1 MSNSIKKNEKSLEEL
16 AEKDVQGIIREELS
30 EEEKQ
35 KIVEKYDSEARFRKL
50 NIPWMARL
58 VMIISVSL
66 ALFHLITSFTG
77 PLVTLQHR
85 ALHTGVVMALVF
97 LLYPSRKNAPQ
108 TRATIIDFL
117 LAILSIATIVYI
129 FTDYMG
135 IVNRAGLPSQNDI
148 IFSLLMVLLVLEG
161 GRRVVGN
168 GLTVLC
174 TLFLLYAYFGPYLPR
189 VVAHRGYQIDDIASY
204 LYLTTEGI
212 FGTAIG
218 VSATY
223 IFLFILF
230 GAFLN
235 RTGMGQLFND
245 SAMAISGHTAG
256 GPAKVAVVSSG
267 FLGSINGS
275 AIANVVTTGSFTIPL
290 MKKTGY
296 SKNFAGAV
304 EAAASVGGQI
314 LPPVMGATAFIMAET
329 LGMPYAQIAI
339 AAIIPGI
346 LYYMGVLTVVH
357 LRAKKLGLKGL
368 SRKEL
373 PRMKDVLKERGHLLI
388 PLIILIYMLFGGFT
402 PIYAAAWAIISTVVI
417 SLLRATTRMNLKGLF
432 QALEDGTR
440 SALGVAMACAMVGII
455 VGVASLTGFGLKMTS
470 AILILGNDTLI
481 LTLFFTMIASIILGM
496 GLPSIPTYI
505 ITSSMAAPALVQFGV
520 EPFVSHM
527 FVFYFGIL
535 ANLTPPV
542 ALAAFAGAGLA
553 GGEPNKTG
561 FISLKLAA
569 AGILVPYVFVYS
581 PEMLMQDADA
591 LSILLI
597 AITAIIGIMAL
608 AIALEGYL
616 LENLNWVLR
625 VISAIAAVVL
635 VIPGMLSDAIG
646 IVLFAIVIATQII
659 KRKRMTQAEA

>member
-1 MSNSIKKNEKSLEEL
+1 MSDTEKEVKEL
-16 AEKDVQGIIREELS
+16 TDDELTEDEKR
-30 EEEKQ
+30 KM
-35 KIVEKYDSEARFRKL
+35 VEKYDSESRFRDL

-58 VMIISVSL
+58 VTIISVGL

-85 ALHTGVVMALVF
+85 ALHTGVILMLVF

-108 TRATIIDFL
+108 QRASSIDFL
-117 LAILSIATIVYI
+117 LALLSLATIIYI
-129 FTDYMG
+129 FVDYMG
-135 IVNRAGLPSQNDI
+135 IVNRAGLPNQNDI
-148 IFSLLMVLLVLEG
+148 IFSLLMVILVIEG

-174 TLFLLYAYFGPYLPR
+174 ALFLLYAYFGPNLPR
-189 VVAHRGYQIDDIASY
+189 IIAHRGYHIDDVVTY
-204 LYLTTEGI
+204 MYLTTEGI

-223 IFLFILF
+223 IFLFVLF

-245 SAMAISGHTAG
+245 SAMAISGHTSG
-256 GPAKVAVVSSG
+256 GPAKVAVISSG

-290 MKKTGY
+290 MKRTGY
-296 SKNFAGAV
+296 SNNFSGAV

-329 LGMPYAQIAI
+329 LGMPYAQIAL

-346 LYYMGVLTVVH
+346 LYYLGVLTVVH
-357 LRAKKLGLKGL
+357 LRAKRRGLRGL
-368 SRKEL
+368 SRSEL
-373 PRMKDVLKERGHLLI
+373 PSIKTVMKERGHLLI

-402 PIYAAAWAIISTVVI
+402 PIYAAAWAIISTAVI
-417 SLLRATTRMNLKGLF
+417 SMFRKTTRMNLKGF
-432 QALEDGTR
+432 IQALEDGTR
-440 SALGVAMACAMVGII
+440 SALGVGMACAMVGII

-470 AILILGNDTLI
+470 AILFLGNDVL
-481 LTLFFTMIASIILGM
+481 LFTLFFTMIASIILGM
-496 GLPSIPTYI
+496 GLACSSTSI

-542 ALAAFAGAGLA
+542 ALAAFAGAGIS
-553 GGEPNKTG
+553 GGEPNRTG
-561 FISLKLAA
+561 FISLKLAV
-569 AGILVPYVFVYS
+569 AGILVPYIFVYS
-581 PEMLMQDADA
+581 PELLMQGTNVAN
-591 LSILLI
+591 II
-597 AITAIIGIMAL
+597 WITTTAAIGIIAL
-608 AIALEGYL
+608 GAALEGYL
-616 LENLNWVLR
+616 IEHINWIVRLFAAAG
-625 VISAIAAVVL
+625 AITL
-635 VIPGMLSDAIG
+635 VIPGVWTDLIG
-646 IVLFAIVIATQII
+646 FSLLMIVIITQLFSRREKNLSPTTIA
-659 KRKRMTQAEA
+659 K

>member
-1 MSNSIKKNEKSLEEL
+1 MHDTERDIDKLTEDEKR
-16 AEKDVQGIIREELS
+16 KM
-30 EEEKQ
+30 
-35 KIVEKYDSEARFRKL
+35 VEKYDSESRFRDL

-58 VMIISVSL
+58 VTIVSVGL

-85 ALHTGVVMALVF
+85 ALHTGVILILVF

-108 TRATIIDFL
+108 QRASLIDFL
-117 LAILSIATIVYI
+117 LAILSLATIIYI
-129 FTDYMG
+129 FIDYMG
-135 IVNRAGLPSQNDI
+135 IVNRAGLPNQNDI
-148 IFSLLMVLLVLEG
+148 LFSLLMVILVLEG

-168 GLTVLC
+168 GLTILC
-174 TLFLLYAYFGPYLPR
+174 ALFLLYAYFGPHLPR
-189 VVAHRGYQIDDIASY
+189 IIAHRGYQIGDIVTY
-204 LYLTTEGI
+204 MYLTTEGI

-223 IFLFILF
+223 IFLFVLF

-245 SAMAISGHTAG
+245 SAMAISGHTSG
-256 GPAKVAVVSSG
+256 GPAKVAVISSG

-290 MKKTGY
+290 MKRTGY
-296 SKNFAGAV
+296 SKNFSGAV

-329 LGMPYAQIAI
+329 LGMPYAQIAL

-346 LYYMGVLTVVH
+346 LYYLGVLTVVH
-357 LRAKKLGLKGL
+357 LRAKRRGLRGL
-368 SRKEL
+368 NRSEL
-373 PRMKDVLKERGHLLI
+373 PSIKNVMKERGHLLI
-388 PLIILIYMLFGGFT
+388 PLVILIYMLFGGYT
-402 PIYAAAWAIISTVVI
+402 PIYAAAWAIISTAVI
-417 SLLRATTRMNLKGLF
+417 SMLRKTTRMNFKGLI

-440 SALGVAMACAMVGII
+440 SALGVGMACAMVGII

-470 AILILGNDTLI
+470 AILFLGNDVL
-481 LTLFFTMIASIILGM
+481 LFTLFFTMIASIILGM

-542 ALAAFAGAGLA
+542 ALAAFAGAGIS
-553 GGEPNKTG
+553 GGEPNRTG
-561 FISLKLAA
+561 FISLKLAV
-569 AGILVPYVFVYS
+569 AGILVPYIFVYS
-581 PEMLMQDADA
+581 PELLMQGTNVAN
-591 LSILLI
+591 II
-597 AITAIIGIMAL
+597 WITTTAAIGIIAL
-608 AIALEGYL
+608 GAALEGYL
-616 LENLNWVLR
+616 IEHINWIVRLFAAAG
-625 VISAIAAVVL
+625 AITL
-635 VIPGMLSDAIG
+635 VIPGVWTDLIG
-646 IVLFAIVIATQII
+646 FSLLMIVIITQLFSRREKNLSPTTIA
-659 KRKRMTQAEA
+659 K

>member
-1 MSNSIKKNEKSLEEL
+1 MSNADKEKEEL
-16 AEKDVQGIIREELS
+16 T
-30 EEEKQ
+30 EEEQLSGEEKR
-35 KIVEKYDSEARFRKL
+35 KLVEKYDTESRFRTL

-58 VMIISVSL
+58 VTLISVGL

-85 ALHTGVVMALVF
+85 ALHTGVILVLVF

-108 TRATIIDFL
+108 QRASIIDFL
-117 LAILSIATIVYI
+117 LALLSVATIVFI
-129 FTDYMG
+129 FVDYMG
-135 IVNRAGLPSQNDI
+135 IVQRAGLPSTNDVM
-148 IFSLLMVLLVLEG
+148 FSLLMVILVLEG
-161 GRRVVGN
+161 GRRVVGT
-168 GLTVLC
+168 GLTVLSA
-174 TLFLLYAYFGPYLPR
+174 LFLLYAYLGPYLPR
-189 VVAHRGYQIDDIASY
+189 VVAHRGYDIEAIVTY

-230 GAFLN
+230 GSFLN
-235 RTGMGQLFND
+235 RTGMGQLFNN
-245 SAMAISGHTAG
+245 SAMAISGHTSG
-256 GPAKVAVVSSG
+256 GPAKVAVISSG

-290 MKKTGY
+290 MKRTGY
-296 SKNFAGAV
+296 SKNFSGAV
-304 EAAASVGGQI
+304 EAAASVGGQV

-329 LGMPYAQIAI
+329 LGMPYVQIVI
-339 AAIIPGI
+339 AAIIPAI
-346 LYYMGVLTVVH
+346 LYYLGVLTVVH
-357 LRAKKLGLKGL
+357 LRAKRQGLTGL
-368 SRKEL
+368 SKAEL
-373 PRMKDVLKERGHLLI
+373 PNMKVVMKERGHLLI
-388 PLIILIYMLFGGFT
+388 PLFILIYMLFSGYT
-402 PIYAAAWAIISTVVI
+402 PIYAAAWAIISTVIVSMI
-417 SLLRATTRMNLKGLF
+417 RATTRMNIKSLIKT
-432 QALEDGTR
+432 LEEGTR

-470 AILILGNDTLI
+470 AILILGNDILL

-520 EPFVSHM
+520 EPFVAHM

-542 ALAAFAGAGLA
+542 ALAAFAGAGIS

-561 FISLKLAA
+561 FTSLKLAA

-581 PEMLMQDADA
+581 PE
-591 LSILLI
+591 LLI
-597 AITAIIGIMAL
+597 QGTNVGGAILVATTAAIGV
-608 AIALEGYL
+608 IALGAGFEGYFL
-616 LENLNWVLR
+616 RKMNWMLR
-625 VISAIAAVVL
+625 VLSAASAIVLVVPGLVSDLIGFSLLAVV
-635 VIPGMLSDAIG
+635 VI
-646 IVLFAIVIATQII
+646 FQII
-659 KRKRMTQAEA
+659 KRRRDRGTGTLSRSL